1 MSLALLSFAPAET
14 LIAVWLFAMGGAI
27 GSFLNV
33 VVYRLPA
40 GLSINRP
47 GSHCPTCKHP
57 IRWYD
62 NMPILGWVML
72 RGRCRDCGEP
82 FSIRY
87 PLVEAATAG
96 LFLTIGL
103 CEGISGGVNLPPRP
117 WAVDD
122 GMIFSPLS
130 NLQLAG
136 IVAWHL
142 LFVSTLTAAAL
153 IEFDGQRPPVRLFG
167 PAAAVG
173 ILAPAIWPHLHP
185 VPVAWGLDGVLAG
198 PADSLAGLAAGLLAG
213 LAVAYL
219 AGPLQRR
226 GLLGVSAC
234 TGLYLGWQ
242 AAVVLAV
249 AAALMD
255 LVTRPLRR
263 VLPALGRIPAT
274 TWLVVGS
281 LVWILWWNRL
291 TEWFG
296 LLGYPTP

>member
-40 GLSINRP
+40 GLSIDRP

-62 NMPILGWVML
+62 NVPILGWVML

-96 LFLTIGL
+96 MFLTVAL
-103 CEGISGGVNLPPRP
+103 FEGISGGANLPPRP
-117 WAVDD
+117 WAVVD
-122 GMIFSPLS
+122 GMILLPLS
-130 NLQLAG
+130 NVQLAA

-142 LFVSTLTAAAL
+142 LLLSTLTAAVL

-167 PAAAVG
+167 PAAVVG
-173 ILAPAIWPHLHP
+173 LLAPAIWPCLHP
-185 VPVAWGLDGVLAG
+185 VPVAWGLDGVSAG
-198 PADSLAGLAAGLLAG
+198 LADSLAGLAAGLLGG

-219 AGPLQRR
+219 AGPSQRR
-226 GLLGVSAC
+226 GLLSVSAC

-242 AAVVLAV
+242 AVVVLAV
-249 AAALMD
+249 VAALMD
-255 LVTRPLRR
+255 LVTRPVRR
-263 VLPALGRIPAT
+263 VLPRLGRAPAT
-274 TWLVVGS
+274 IWLAAGS

-291 TEWFG
+291 IEWFG
-296 LLGYPTP
+296 FLGCPAP

>member
-1 MSLALLSFAPAET
+1 MVLLSLTPAEM
-14 LIAVWLFAMGGAI
+14 LIAVWLFAMGGSI

-40 GLSINRP
+40 GLSIDRP

-62 NMPILGWVML
+62 NVPILGWVIL

-96 LFLTIGL
+96 LFLAIGL
-103 CEGISGGVNLPPRP
+103 FEGISGAANLPPRP
-117 WAVDD
+117 EIVD
-122 GMIFSPLS
+122 GGVLFFASS
-130 NLQLAG
+130 NVQLAG
-136 IVAWHL
+136 LVAWHL
-142 LFVSTLTAAAL
+142 LLLSTLTAAAL
-153 IEFDGQRPPVRLFG
+153 IEFDGHRPPVRLFG
-167 PAAAVG
+167 PAAVVG
-173 ILAPAIWPHLHP
+173 ILAPAIWPYLHP
-185 VPVAWGLDGVLAG
+185 VPVAWGLDGVAAG
-198 PADSLAGLAAGLLAG
+198 LADSLAGLAAGLLGG
-213 LAVAYL
+213 LAAAYL
-219 AGPLQRR
+219 VGPTQRR

-249 AAALMD
+249 VAALMG
-255 LVTRPLRR
+255 LVTRPVRR
-263 VLPALGRIPAT
+263 VLPVLGRIPAT
-274 TWLVVGS
+274 TWFAVGS

-296 LLGYPTP
+296 FLGYPAP